1 MIDKQRLALR
11 INEIFHD
18 IEGKEYQKKH
28 DDIFSGEALRWKE
41 SAKKYFQDYKTPIT
55 ILDIGTGTGFIPLN
69 TAEYLS
75 ENDTFLCSDISQEM
89 LDVASKNIIKE
100 NFICQFKFLKSDGNE
115 INVNNNKVLIITM
128 NSVVHHIP
136 NLSHFFTQLN
146 DIILPGGRII
156 IGHEPNKLFY
166 TTKSLINRYLLFHT
180 FSSPKKLTTTI
191 ARKTGL
197 SLLIKKIPKG
207 LVAERIVTIH
217 HDQEKKEVVFE
228 LNEESAG
235 TRRLIDL
242 APVFFDPE
250 NDGRTIIIDE
260 MDRSLHPTITRLLH
274 KAHYEDLS
282 NENNQLIIATHEHYL
297 LSQDY
302 FRRDEIWFVEKDR
315 TGNSE
320 LFSLTE
326 FDGVRFDKD
335 IQKDYLIGR
344 YGAVPNIGTV

>member
-197 SLLIKKIPKG
+197 SLLIKKILKTK
-207 LVAERIVTIH
+207 AEKDKIVGKINTILTK
-217 HDQEKKEVVFE
+217 EGTIKKL
-228 LNEESAG
+228 LNKDEINKMIDYHSPSAG
-235 TRRLIDL
+235 SKIDKSKGIDIEDIRHKYLPDFETEYFETYNFISKMSNKNALMKKINNSLSKKHKGKGATFFVVLKKRL
-242 APVFFDPE
+242 
-250 NDGRTIIIDE
+250 N
-260 MDRSLHPTITRLLH
+260 
-274 KAHYEDLS
+274 
-282 NENNQLIIATHEHYL
+282 
-297 LSQDY
+297 
-302 FRRDEIWFVEKDR
+302 
-315 TGNSE
+315 
-320 LFSLTE
+320 
-326 FDGVRFDKD
+326 
-335 IQKDYLIGR
+335 
-344 YGAVPNIGTV
+344 